1 MDWNLAERFVL
12 GDARRRVH
20 DHDDDDDDDD
30 ALRLDASRP
39 LYLPH
44 RRGIDR
50 VHGNAGEK
58 EGSPPRFPARGQ
70 RPIRHARKYLMG
82 IRRGNPMMVGET
94 GTRNTREHV
103 AQRGTVSMLEFSLS
117 LRFTPLYSL
126 FLLSFSPLFPVY
138 SFPLHYSSAVT
149 SFLSGNIWQRRS
161 MNERKPLVFLSLCD
175 LTVIPWASRDYPLC
189 CLFRFV
195 FLSILWYSDG
205 RWEYTA
211 STECKRLAVEYVWEE
226 FRE

>member
-1 MDWNLAERFVL
+1 M
-12 GDARRRVH
+12 H
-20 DHDDDDDDDD
+20 DHDDDDDD

-39 LYLPH
+39 LCLPH

-70 RPIRHARKYLMG
+70 RPIRRARKYLME
-82 IRRGNPMMVGET
+82 IRRGNPMMVDET

-117 LRFTPLYSL
+117 FRFTPLSSL
-126 FLLSFSPLFPVY
+126 FLLSFSLFFLFILFPR
-138 SFPLHYSSAVT
+138 YSSAVT
-149 SFLSGNIWQRRS
+149 SFLSGNIWQWRS

-175 LTVIPWASRDYPLC
+175 LTVIP
-189 CLFRFV
+189 
-195 FLSILWYSDG
+195 
-205 RWEYTA
+205 
-211 STECKRLAVEYVWEE
+211 
-226 FRE
+226 